1 MSRNLFRA
9 PLLGQP
15 CLSKDPGRRI
25 DPRRIGATQPANPCQ
40 RVCKI
45 GLIAAVS
52 PASCELAADRGR
64 MSTQLHG
71 DCRLSQPCLLERLYL
86 ISFISCEV
94 CVIHFGQFD
103 LAVKGFGMLTHTSPT
118 PTSGPNCTS
127 KLNSPG
133 EDREARIT
141 SGRSGEDA
149 DSSSVMGCSAISH
162 ASRNDRAGSSF
173 TPTSNKRQT
182 AGATIS
188 DQRKPKRSRKSRRP
202 PTLVPFS

>member
-15 CLSKDPGRRI
+15 C
-25 DPRRIGATQPANPCQ
+25 
-40 RVCKI
+40 
-45 GLIAAVS
+45 LIAAVS

-86 ISFISCEV
+86 ISFISGEV

-127 KLNSPG
+127 KLNSPP
-133 EDREARIT
+133 
-141 SGRSGEDA
+141 
-149 DSSSVMGCSAISH
+149 
-162 ASRNDRAGSSF
+162 N
-173 TPTSNKRQT
+173 TSNE
-182 AGATIS
+182 A
-188 DQRKPKRSRKSRRP
+188 
-202 PTLVPFS
+202 LVGRG